1 MHGCQLC
8 DKTNFISG
16 KTCFFYNA
24 CKTFPVWL
32 QNRLISDRLELV
44 YERFKRVDLMKV
56 ESLDRYI

>member
-1 MHGCQLC
+1 MVVNCVTKL
-8 DKTNFISG
+8 ISFQA
-16 KTCFFYNA
+16 KPVFFYNA